1 MAEDSAASGGAG
13 AGPAAPVDPDRPTSS
28 LAVHIAWIMDVL
40 ERNLEAKS
48 KIYSDPSLSCVFL
61 LNNGRYIIQKVKDSE
76 LEVLLGDEW
85 MRRMMARVRRWG
97 GEYQRATWG
106 KVVAVLHLGSAGA
119 TAATAKSMK
128 ERLRIF
134 NNYFEEI
141 CREQSGWVA
150 ADEQVRA
157 ELRVSVLEMV
167 LPPYRSFVGRLK
179 GMPDAGRDKYVK
191 YTPDDVEARINRL
204 FEGTVKK

>member
-1 MAEDSAASGGAG
+1 MAEDSAASRGAG

-150 ADEQVRA
+150 ADEQ
-157 ELRVSVLEMV
+157 ELRREA
-167 LPPYRSFVGRLK
+167 K